1 MNNRHTSSISM
12 ARMMQKSKPY
22 LFLLPALVFI
32 IMFTYYPFVETI
44 INSFFKLN
52 NKAQRVEFVGLKN
65 YFQVFKAK
73 NFNNSLYNSIRFTVM
88 TVPFNI
94 LISLIL
100 ALLAEKKHRFSWL
113 YEVMFSLPM
122 AISMSA
128 TCMIFKLLLNNS
140 IGLLN
145 YSLGLNI
152 KWFFDKKT
160 ALWGIAIITVWQN
173 IGYEFLY
180 LSAALRNVPQDVLEA
195 ATVDGANWIYRT
207 IRIVFPLISPTLF
220 YLFCLDLIAGMMM
233 SGPVMVLTNGGPRNS
248 TETLVYHM
256 YSKTISGTN
265 MGYGYAISIVIFLI
279 VFLLVLLSFKAE
291 KKGVYYE

>member
-1 MNNRHTSSISM
+1 
-12 ARMMQKSKPY
+12 
-22 LFLLPALVFI
+22 
-32 IMFTYYPFVETI
+32 MFTYYPFIETI

-52 NKAQRVEFVGLKN
+52 NKAQRMEFIGLKN
-65 YFQVFKAK
+65 YISVFSAK
-73 NFNNSLYNSIRFTVM
+73 NFNNALLNSLRFTLM

-94 LISLIL
+94 LISLLL
-100 ALLAEKKHRFSWL
+100 ALMAEKKRRFARA

-145 YSLGLNI
+145 HVLALDI
-152 KWFFDKKT
+152 KWFFSKDT
-160 ALWGIAIITVWQN
+160 ALWGIAIICIWQS

-180 LSAALRNVPQDVLEA
+180 LSAALHNVPQDVLEA
-195 ATVDGANWIYRT
+195 ATVDGANWGNRT
-207 IRIVFPLISPTLF
+207 VRVVLPLISPTIF
-220 YLFCLDLIAGMMM
+220 YLFCLDLVAGMMM

-265 MGYGYAISIVIFLI
+265 MGYGYAISIVIFLA
-279 VFLLVLLSFKAE
+279 VFLLVLLSFRAE
-291 KKGVYYE
+291 KKGVYYA

>member
-1 MNNRHTSSISM
+1 MNKRYTSSTSM
-12 ARMMQKSKPY
+12 ARLMQKSKPY
-22 LFLLPALVFI
+22 FFLLPALFFI

-52 NKAQRVEFVGLKN
+52 NKAQRVDFVGLKN
-65 YFQVFKAK
+65 YLQVFRAK
-73 NFNNSLYNSIRFTVM
+73 NFINSLYNSIRFTAM

-94 LISLIL
+94 SISLIL
-100 ALLAEKKHRFSWL
+100 ALLAEKRHRFSRM
-113 YEVMFSLPM
+113 YEVLFSLPM

-128 TCMIFKLLLNNS
+128 ACMIFKLLLNNS

-160 ALWGIAIITVWQN
+160 ALWGIAMITVWQN

-195 ATVDGANWIYRT
+195 ATVDGANWIHRT
-207 IRIVFPLISPTLF
+207 VRIVFPLISPTVF

>member
-1 MNNRHTSSISM
+1 MNKRYTSSTSM
-12 ARMMQKSKPY
+12 ARLMQKSKPY
-22 LFLLPALVFI
+22 FFLLPALFFI

-52 NKAQRVEFVGLKN
+52 NKAQRVDFVGLKN
-65 YFQVFKAK
+65 YLQVFRAK
-73 NFNNSLYNSIRFTVM
+73 NFNNSLYNSIRFTAM

-94 LISLIL
+94 SISLIL
-100 ALLAEKKHRFSWL
+100 ALLAEKRHRFSRM
-113 YEVMFSLPM
+113 YEVLFSLPM

-160 ALWGIAIITVWQN
+160 ALWGIAMITVWQN

-180 LSAALRNVPQDVLEA
+180 LSAALRNVAQDVLEA
-195 ATVDGANWIYRT
+195 ATVDGANWFHRT
-207 IRIVFPLISPTLF
+207 VRIVFPLISPTVF

-256 YSKTISGTN
+256 YSKTISVTN